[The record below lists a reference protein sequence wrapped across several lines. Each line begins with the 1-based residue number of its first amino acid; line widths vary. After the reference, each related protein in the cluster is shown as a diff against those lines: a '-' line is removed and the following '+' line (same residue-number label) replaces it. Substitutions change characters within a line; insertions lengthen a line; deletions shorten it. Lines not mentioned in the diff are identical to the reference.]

1 MTPYQHLW
9 RNGSPCTLPSGKAV
23 CVGKNYADHIREMN
37 SKAARQPVLFFKP
50 RSALCSTQDTLE
62 ISHLSHLGELHHE
75 LEIALLIGTTLNRH
89 SSELLNGVV
98 GIGLGIDLTLRDV
111 QAELKQEGLPWER
124 AKAFDNSCLLSPFLQ
139 VEDGWQ
145 PDNLELTL
153 WVNEVQKQHSNSQ
166 LMLTPIAD
174 LLDEIV
180 QVVTLEPGDVV
191 LTGTPAGVGPL
202 RAGDKLRG
210 ALNQDILFDKLR
222 IE

>member
-1 MTPYQHLW
+1 M
-9 RNGSPCTLPSGKAV
+9 
-23 CVGKNYADHIREMN
+23 
-37 SKAARQPVLFFKP
+37 
-50 RSALCSTQDTLE
+50 
-62 ISHLSHLGELHHE
+62 
-75 LEIALLIGTTLNRH
+75 
-89 SSELLNGVV
+89 
-98 GIGLGIDLTLRDV
+98 
-111 QAELKQEGLPWER
+111 
-124 AKAFDNSCLLSPFLQ
+124 SPFLQ